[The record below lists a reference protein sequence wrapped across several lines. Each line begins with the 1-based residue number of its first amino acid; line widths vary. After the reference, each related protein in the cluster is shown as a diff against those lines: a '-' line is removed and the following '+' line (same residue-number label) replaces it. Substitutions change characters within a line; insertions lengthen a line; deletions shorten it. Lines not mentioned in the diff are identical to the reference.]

1 MDFWFLLIFILAVLL
16 ASSRTE
22 AQTPTT
28 HMTSGT
34 TDLPNPTTTIPIPV
48 TNPLSTTTTAPT
60 TTTFPP
66 PPATATPT
74 TITTS
79 LPESTSLPE
88 ATTIT
93 TSLPEATTITTS
105 LPEATTI
112 TTSLPEATTI
122 TTSLPESTSLPEA
135 TTITTS
141 LPEATTITTSL
152 PESTSLPEATT
163 ITTSLPEATSSPE
176 ASTITASLPGATS
189 PPEATTITTSLSGS
203 TSPPEA
209 TTITTSLPEATS
221 SPEAS
226 TITTSLSGSTSPPVA
241 TTITTSLPE
250 ATYSP
255 EATITTS
262 SPEASTITTSP
273 PEVTYSPEA
282 TTITTSLS
290 GSTSPPVATT
300 ITTSLPEDTYS
311 TEATITTSS
320 PEASTITT
328 SLSGSTS
335 PPVATTNTTSLPEAT
350 YSTEATIMT
359 SSPEASTITTSLP
372 EATYSPESTTI
383 TTSLSEATSPPEATT
398 ITTSSTEA
406 STITTYS
413 PEATTITTSLSGSTS
428 PPVATTIT
436 TSLPEDTYSTE
447 ATITTSSPEASTITT
462 SLSGSTSPPV
472 ATTNTTSLPEA
483 TYSTEATIMT
493 SSSEASTITTSLP
506 EATYSPESTT
516 ITTSLSEATSPPEAT
531 TITTSSPEAS
541 TITTYSPEA
550 TTITTY
556 SPEATTIT
564 TSLSEATS
572 LPEATTITTSSPEA
586 ITITTSLPE
595 STTITTSLP
604 EVTYSPEATTINTSL
619 SEATSPPE
627 ATTITT
633 SLPESTT
640 ITTLIPS
647 PTTASPAATTTPP
660 PPPPPPTT
668 TTAAAPTTTTPP
680 TTTPL
685 VCNNGGVSQN
695 GLICIC
701 PDEWAGETC
710 SEPNFCEGQRVGG
723 FNFPQT
729 PIGWFAYSEE
739 TCDKDTSNADKPRA
753 SARCSSF
760 PNGSISFNSLQEF
773 QCDVTLSDVQQNL
786 TSPAQLETLAASTQ
800 ILTSKP
806 EQLTAENVTAAADI
820 ANTLLL
826 SPNATE
832 SVRVA
837 AVATVSQLLNAS
849 VPDDTKEN
857 NTTLRLTQT
866 LDQLSLNLSASLNS
880 NQSNVVQP
888 NLVVQSAQIPA
899 ANTQGVQFTS
909 LKGESGSFVA
919 NRIKLN
925 TNTSTVEVGDKFAAD
940 ALILIRFPPEAAN
953 SRQRPTNV
961 SLGFVLYQNGNFFRS
976 RLYRGP
982 RASIRVLSA
991 SVTGQERSVVP
1002 QHVEMHFRPTL
1013 KNGTSLYNFACVFWN
1028 YSLGDWSTAGCSKGN
1043 ASDGVLRCFCNHTT
1057 NFAAL
1062 WSFKEQYE
1070 YAKPLQVISIVGL
1083 SFSIFGLVVTI
1094 IHHIKENFYRSAQK
1108 NKNSKIA
1115 LLCICISLLAFIITF
1130 LSGVQNSNK
1139 QNDTKQEISNETNQ
1153 VLTSDE
1159 YVEPDRGSC
1168 TAVAALLQFF
1178 LVATFMWNTV
1188 YGTQLVLLIRTMR
1201 HTLPPHWTSVSV
1213 AAGWGVPAVIMAIT
1227 LGATYSVRNPLGYR
1241 REEFC
1246 WLAALNKDN
1255 QFDFGKPMF
1264 WGFLLPVGL
1273 MLIYNIVLLVLFSL
1287 TICKTDPMLTST
1299 NPSSL
1304 RKKFLSSISLAVLL
1318 GLSWSLGYLVLVTTG
1333 EANTVFSILFC
1344 ICTSTQGLLIFIL
1357 FTARTPTFRATV
1369 SRSLQYVSSVNI
1381 PLNYTTYS
1389 LWKNSGKSTSS
1400 ESYRDIKDE
1409 TKTL

>member
-1 MDFWFLLIFILAVLL
+1 MTLQFYSDCTFTEIVVVLRHINNSFLQTTYCNNDCTCLLTAVLL

-28 HMTSGT
+28 HMTSGN
-34 TDLPNPTTTIPIPV
+34 TDLPNPTTTIAIPV
-48 TNPLSTTTTAPT
+48 TDPPPFPTTAAPATTAFPPFPTTAAPATTAFPPFPTTAAPATTAFPPFPTTAAPATTAFPPFPTTAAPATNATLLPVTTTTTTLPPNTTTAAPAITTTLPPNTTTAAPAITTTLPPNTTTAAPATTAFPPFPTTAAPATTAFPPFPTTAAPATTAFPPFPTTAAPATTAFPPFPTTAAPATTAFPPFPTTAAPATTAFPPFPTTAAPATTAFPPFPTTAAPATNATLLPVT
-60 TTTFPP
+60 TTTTTLPPNTTTAAPAITTTLPPNTTTAAPAITTTLPPNTTTAAPATTAFPP
-66 PPATATPT
+66 FPTTAAPATTAFPPFPT
-74 TITTS
+74 TAA
-79 LPESTSLPE
+79 P
-88 ATTIT
+88 ATTAFPPFPT
-93 TSLPEATTITTS
+93 TAAPATTAFPPFPTTAAPATNTTL
-105 LPEATTI
+105 LPVTT
-112 TTSLPEATTI
+112 TTT
-122 TTSLPESTSLPEA
+122 
-135 TTITTS
+135 
-141 LPEATTITTSL
+141 
-152 PESTSLPEATT
+152 
-163 ITTSLPEATSSPE
+163 
-176 ASTITASLPGATS
+176 TS
-189 PPEATTITTSLSGS
+189 PPNTTTAAPAITTTL
-203 TSPPEA
+203 PPNTTTAAPVFTA
-209 TTITTSLPEATS
+209 TLPPNTTTAAPANITTLPPNTTTAA
-221 SPEAS
+221 PA
-226 TITTSLSGSTSPPVA
+226 ITTTLPPNTTTAAPAITTTLPPNTTTDAPATNATLLPVA
-241 TTITTSLPE
+241 TTTTTS
-250 ATYSP
+250 
-255 EATITTS
+255 
-262 SPEASTITTSP
+262 
-273 PEVTYSPEA
+273 
-282 TTITTSLS
+282 
-290 GSTSPPVATT
+290 
-300 ITTSLPEDTYS
+300 
-311 TEATITTSS
+311 
-320 PEASTITT
+320 
-328 SLSGSTS
+328 
-335 PPVATTNTTSLPEAT
+335 
-350 YSTEATIMT
+350 
-359 SSPEASTITTSLP
+359 
-372 EATYSPESTTI
+372 
-383 TTSLSEATSPPEATT
+383 
-398 ITTSSTEA
+398 
-406 STITTYS
+406 
-413 PEATTITTSLSGSTS
+413 
-428 PPVATTIT
+428 
-436 TSLPEDTYSTE
+436 
-447 ATITTSSPEASTITT
+447 
-462 SLSGSTSPPV
+462 
-472 ATTNTTSLPEA
+472 
-483 TYSTEATIMT
+483 
-493 SSSEASTITTSLP
+493 
-506 EATYSPESTT
+506 
-516 ITTSLSEATSPPEAT
+516 
-531 TITTSSPEAS
+531 
-541 TITTYSPEA
+541 
-550 TTITTY
+550 
-556 SPEATTIT
+556 
-564 TSLSEATS
+564 
-572 LPEATTITTSSPEA
+572 
-586 ITITTSLPE
+586 
-595 STTITTSLP
+595 
-604 EVTYSPEATTINTSL
+604 
-619 SEATSPPE
+619 
-627 ATTITT
+627 
-633 SLPESTT
+633 
-640 ITTLIPS
+640 
-647 PTTASPAATTTPP
+647 
-660 PPPPPPTT
+660 PPPTT
-668 TTAAAPTTTTPP
+668 TTAPTTTTPP

-695 GLICIC
+695 GFICIC

-710 SEPNFCEGQRVGG
+710 SEPNFCKGQSVGG

-753 SARCSSF
+753 SARCSSY

-786 TSPAQLETLAASTQ
+786 TNPADLETLAASTQ

-976 RLYRGP
+976 RLFRGP

-1139 QNDTKQEISNETNQ
+1139 QNDTKQEISNETNK

-1159 YVEPDRGSC
+1159 HVEPDRGSC

-1201 HTLPPHWTSVSV
+1201 RTLPPHWTSVSV

-1389 LWKNSGKSTSS
+1389 LWKNYGKSTSS

>member
-1 MDFWFLLIFILAVLL
+1 
-16 ASSRTE
+16 
-22 AQTPTT
+22 
-28 HMTSGT
+28 MTSGN
-34 TDLPNPTTTIPIPV
+34 TDLPNPTTTTIAIPV
-48 TNPLSTTTTAPT
+48 TDPPPTDTTAA
-60 TTTFPP
+60 
-66 PPATATPT
+66 PAT
-74 TITTS
+74 
-79 LPESTSLPE
+79 
-88 ATTIT
+88 
-93 TSLPEATTITTS
+93 
-105 LPEATTI
+105 
-112 TTSLPEATTI
+112 
-122 TTSLPESTSLPEA
+122 
-135 TTITTS
+135 
-141 LPEATTITTSL
+141 
-152 PESTSLPEATT
+152 
-163 ITTSLPEATSSPE
+163 
-176 ASTITASLPGATS
+176 TAFP
-189 PPEATTITTSLSGS
+189 
-203 TSPPEA
+203 
-209 TTITTSLPEATS
+209 
-221 SPEAS
+221 
-226 TITTSLSGSTSPPVA
+226 
-241 TTITTSLPE
+241 
-250 ATYSP
+250 
-255 EATITTS
+255 
-262 SPEASTITTSP
+262 
-273 PEVTYSPEA
+273 
-282 TTITTSLS
+282 
-290 GSTSPPVATT
+290 
-300 ITTSLPEDTYS
+300 
-311 TEATITTSS
+311 
-320 PEASTITT
+320 
-328 SLSGSTS
+328 
-335 PPVATTNTTSLPEAT
+335 
-350 YSTEATIMT
+350 
-359 SSPEASTITTSLP
+359 
-372 EATYSPESTTI
+372 
-383 TTSLSEATSPPEATT
+383 
-398 ITTSSTEA
+398 
-406 STITTYS
+406 
-413 PEATTITTSLSGSTS
+413 
-428 PPVATTIT
+428 
-436 TSLPEDTYSTE
+436 
-447 ATITTSSPEASTITT
+447 
-462 SLSGSTSPPV
+462 
-472 ATTNTTSLPEA
+472 
-483 TYSTEATIMT
+483 
-493 SSSEASTITTSLP
+493 
-506 EATYSPESTT
+506 
-516 ITTSLSEATSPPEAT
+516 
-531 TITTSSPEAS
+531 
-541 TITTYSPEA
+541 
-550 TTITTY
+550 
-556 SPEATTIT
+556 
-564 TSLSEATS
+564 
-572 LPEATTITTSSPEA
+572 
-586 ITITTSLPE
+586 
-595 STTITTSLP
+595 
-604 EVTYSPEATTINTSL
+604 
-619 SEATSPPE
+619 
-627 ATTITT
+627 
-633 SLPESTT
+633 
-640 ITTLIPS
+640 PS
-647 PTTASPAATTTPP
+647 PTTAAPAIITTLSPNTTTAAPATNTTLLPVATTTTASPPNTTTAGPVITATFLPSPTTAAPAITTTLSPNTTTAAPANITTLSPNTTTAAPATNTTLLPVATTTTASPPNTTTAGPVITATFPP
-660 PPPPPPTT
+660 PSTTAAPAITTTLSPNTTTAAPANITTLSPNTTTAAPATNTTLLPVATTTTASPPNTTTAGPVITATFPPPSTTAAPAITTTLSPNTTTAAPANITTLSPNTTAAAPANITTLSPNTTTAAPATNTTLLPVATTTTTSPPPTT
-668 TTAAAPTTTTPP
+668 TTAHATTTPP

-695 GLICIC
+695 GFICIC
-701 PDEWAGETC
+701 PDVWVGETC
-710 SEPNFCEGQRVGG
+710 SEPNFCEEQRVGG
-723 FNFPQT
+723 FNFQQT

-760 PNGSISFNSLQEF
+760 PNGSTSFNSLQEF

-786 TSPAQLETLAASTQ
+786 TSPADLETLAASTQ

-806 EQLTAENVTAAADI
+806 EQLTAENVTVAANI

-991 SVTGQERSVVP
+991 SVTGQEHSVVP

-1013 KNGTSLYNFACVFWN
+1013 KNGTSLYDFACVFWN

-1153 VLTSDE
+1153 VLTSDK

-1201 HTLPPHWTSVSV
+1201 RTLPPHWTSVSV

-1369 SRSLQYVSSVNI
+1369 SRSLRYVSSVNI

>member
-34 TDLPNPTTTIPIPV
+34 TDLPNPTTTIAIPV

-79 LPESTSLPE
+79 LPESTSLPEATTITTSLPE

-290 GSTSPPVATT
+290 GATSPPVATT

-311 TEATITTSS
+311 TEATIT
-320 PEASTITT
+320 
-328 SLSGSTS
+328 
-335 PPVATTNTTSLPEAT
+335 
-350 YSTEATIMT
+350 T

-398 ITTSSTEA
+398 ITTSSPEA

-493 SSSEASTITTSLP
+493 SSSEASTITTSPP

-572 LPEATTITTSSPEA
+572 LPEATTITTSLPEA
-586 ITITTSLPE
+586 STIT
-595 STTITTSLP
+595 
-604 EVTYSPEATTINTSL
+604 TSL

-660 PPPPPPTT
+660 PPPPTTTT

-739 TCDKDTSNADKPRA
+739 TCNKDTSNADKPRA

-1159 YVEPDRGSC
+1159 HVEPDHGSC

-1201 HTLPPHWTSVSV
+1201 PTLPPHWTSVSV

-1333 EANTVFSILFC
+1333 EANTVLSILFC

-1369 SRSLQYVSSVNI
+1369 SRSLRYVSSVNI